1 MSYEWDSAKNA
12 TNAEKHGLSFDA
24 MDRFDWTFA
33 LCVDTQVV
41 DHEQRELWIGPIDLT
56 LAAVVTVERSEN
68 TIRIVSLRPAT
79 NTEIK
84 IWRKEFHNG

>member
-1 MSYEWDSAKNA
+1 
-12 TNAEKHGLSFDA
+12 
-24 MDRFDWTFA
+24 MDR
-33 LCVDTQVV
+33 
-41 DHEQRELWIGPIDLT
+41 PIDLT
-56 LAAVVTVERSEN
+56 LAAVVTVERSDN